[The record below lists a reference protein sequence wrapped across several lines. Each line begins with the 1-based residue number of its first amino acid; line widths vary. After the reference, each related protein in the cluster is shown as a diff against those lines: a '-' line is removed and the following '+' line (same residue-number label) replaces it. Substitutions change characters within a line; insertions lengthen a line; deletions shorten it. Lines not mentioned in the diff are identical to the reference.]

1 MNRMKKIGA
10 FFAVG
15 LLLVGCEAGKKPAQ
29 SASTQQPVNLTMNT
43 MDTGRDR
50 WKTGN
55 RAFKS
60 DGGIFGGGK
69 SFGNGSCNRFMG
81 PAEMSGDK
89 IKLGPSWQEQ
99 R

>member
-15 LLLVGCEAGKKPAQ
+15 LLLVGVRSREKA
-29 SASTQQPVNLTMNT
+29 SAIGIHATTRKSQGNT

-69 SFGNGSCNRFMG
+69 NFG
-81 PAEMSGDK
+81 
-89 IKLGPSWQEQ
+89 
-99 R
+99 